1 MKRSKKHLISIIVPC
16 FNEEEAIPVF
26 YKEIDKIS
34 KKMKEVDYEFMF
46 INDGSSDKT
55 IDVLRTLS
63 KKDERVRYISFSKN
77 FGKEAGMY
85 AGLKNVKGN
94 YVAIMDVDLQ
104 DPPEKLITMYHDL
117 KEEDYDCIALNTN
130 SHEGYNFIR
139 KGLTNLWYKF
149 YNKISSSNQKPGAR
163 DFRLMTRQM
172 VDSILSL
179 KEYNRYTK
187 GIFGFIG
194 FKTKWIAYDA
204 PDRAV
209 GTSKFNLKKL
219 IKYAMEGIVSFS
231 TSPLLLAAYVGLFF
245 CLISFLVII
254 FIIVK
259 TLIWGDPVSGWPS
272 LACLIVFIGGI
283 QLFFFGIMGIYL
295 SKIYLEV
302 KNRPVYIIKETEK
315 KDDNDE

>member
-1 MKRSKKHLISIIVPC
+1 MSKNKKDLISIIVPC
-16 FNEEEAIPVF
+16 FNEEEAIPLF
-26 YKEIDKIS
+26 YQEIDKIS

-55 IDVLRTLS
+55 INVLRELS
-63 KKDERVRYISFSKN
+63 KKDKRVRYISFSKN

-85 AGLKNVKGN
+85 AGLENVTGD

-104 DPPEKLITMYHDL
+104 DPPEQLITMYHDI
-117 KEEDYDCIALNTN
+117 KEEDYDCIALYTN

-172 VDSILSL
+172 VDAILSL
-179 KEYNRYTK
+179 PEYNRYTK

-194 FKTKWIAYDA
+194 FKTKWISYDA
-204 PDRAV
+204 PDRAI

-219 IKYAMEGIVSFS
+219 IKYALEGIVSFS

-245 CLISFLVII
+245 CLVSFLVII
-254 FIIVK
+254 FIICK